1 MDVAKRNLFGRHP
14 VFYCTPLVFT
24 QPDESMA
31 TEPVNVAFQALR
43 LNPLRTLLSTLGVV
57 IGVGALVS
65 IFSLADGMEA
75 FSRAEIEA
83 TTDLHAISVS
93 SITTDRAD
101 GLVLRRRDYPVL
113 VPADADDLGR
123 ELAGRAIVGLST
135 LYAGF
140 WRPAPDTAEY
150 QAAII
155 AMTPAALAIQD
166 PVLLAGRLLGPAD
179 MAGDSAVAVIPDG
192 VARRVVPAAEAA
204 VGQDIIVGGAA
215 YRVVGVVQGPR
226 RGEAVDRI
234 TIPLLPPE
242 RLPGAV
248 DARPPSL
255 VIRALR
261 VEDVPTLRAETEAWL
276 AARWDGAAEKFAVSS
291 NVGRVAQAQR
301 AMLVFKL
308 VMGTIAGI
316 SLVVGGIGIMNVLL
330 ASIIERTRE
339 IGIRRA
345 SGARRRDIRR
355 QFLAESVA
363 ISAVGSGLG
372 VATGMIVSTAAVAAI
387 RRYAQAELHAVFA
400 WQSIAFAVAAA
411 LAIGL
416 IFGMYPALR
425 ASRLPPIDA
434 LRHE

>member
-1 MDVAKRNLFGRHP
+1 
-14 VFYCTPLVFT
+14 
-24 QPDESMA
+24 MA
-31 TEPVNVAFQALR
+31 TEPVHVAFQALR

-83 TTDLHAISVS
+83 TTDLHAIGVS
-93 SITTDRAD
+93 SITTDRVD
-101 GLVLRRRDYPVL
+101 GLVLRRRDFPIFI
-113 VPADADDLGR
+113 PTDAAELER
-123 ELAGRAIVGLST
+123 ELAGRAVVGLST

-140 WRPAPDTAEY
+140 WRPAPDTAEH
-150 QAAII
+150 QAAIN
-155 AMTPAALAIQD
+155 AMTSAALAIQD
-166 PVLLAGRLLGPAD
+166 PILIAGRLLNPAD
-179 MAGDSAVAVIPDG
+179 MAGDSAVAVVSQS
-192 VARRVVPAAEAA
+192 VARRAAPSTGVA
-204 VGQDIIVGGAA
+204 VGRQIIVGGAA
-215 YRVVGVVQGPR
+215 YRVVGVVEGPA

-255 VIRALR
+255 VIRARR
-261 VEDVPTLRAETEAWL
+261 VEDVPALRAETESWL
-276 AARWDGAAEKFAVSS
+276 AGRWDGAAEKFAVSS

-330 ASIIERTRE
+330 ASIVERTRE

-345 SGARRRDIRR
+345 SGARRRDIWR

-372 VATGMIVSTAAVAAI
+372 VAAGMLVSIAAVAVI
-387 RRYAQAELHAVFA
+387 RRYAEAELHTVFA

-411 LAIGL
+411 LAIGI

-425 ASRLPPIDA
+425 ASRLSPIDA